1 MVQLRQALYLGAY
14 KTRSP
19 RRDGMCHLRALFVST
34 LARLLDHE
42 DDTGIATQNHAEAFN
57 KSMLDVRQLNPVLQ
71 VKSLV
76 RHECKRWNDE
86 YHRAIKCTSI
96 LPPGLTS
103 KATYKEQWRLAAAM
117 SCVCAFAFYPLG

>member
-1 MVQLRQALYLGAY
+1 
-14 KTRSP
+14 
-19 RRDGMCHLRALFVST
+19 MCHLRALFVST

-103 KATYKEQWRLAAAM
+103 KATYKEQLAAASTLNITFM
-117 SCVCAFAFYPLG
+117 GKVR